1 MANKDKI
8 YMKEFYY
15 PGTNQIDQSKKDKI
29 DVYLFRTIQFNHLYE
44 KHK

>member
-1 MANKDKI
+1 MANKDKK

-15 PGTNQIDQSKKDKI
+15 PGTNQLDESKKDKI
-29 DVYLFRTIQFNHLYE
+29 DVFLLRKVQSNHLYE